1 VVDRNEILMQRDLIF
16 YTSILMA
23 FSAGFV
29 DASTFTTADG
39 LFSAHVTGNFVVFAY
54 KLANHPTLSDFIN
67 LLSFPVFILAV
78 LLTGKMNNFYK
89 NEKGLSVFIGIFLL
103 VAGIMAYFLTQQGI
117 QSGFLYHTMLML
129 IVFSMGIQNTVN
141 RLYGSS
147 AFGPTTVMTG
157 NVTKATLDLFNYFS
171 GPHTAEKLLLIRRS
185 LVLLTG
191 FLVGCIL
198 GALISSRYGLV
209 SMLIPGTIIVIY
221 YTVFF
226 KNIQKI

>member
-1 VVDRNEILMQRDLIF
+1 MQRDLIF

-29 DASTFTTADG
+29 DASTFATADG
-39 LFSAHVTGNFVVFAY
+39 LLSEHVTGNFVVFAY
-54 KLANHPTLSDFIN
+54 KLVNYPTLSDFIN

-78 LLTGKMNNFYK
+78 LLTGKMNSFYK

-141 RLYGSS
+141 RLYVSS
-147 AFGPTTVMTG
+147 AFGP
-157 NVTKATLDLFNYFS
+157 
-171 GPHTAEKLLLIRRS
+171 PR
-185 LVLLTG
+185 
-191 FLVGCIL
+191 
-198 GALISSRYGLV
+198 
-209 SMLIPGTIIVIY
+209 
-221 YTVFF
+221 
-226 KNIQKI
+226 